1 MSISYYII
9 GSGGF
14 AKEVFFYTQ
23 KTLGSEYKFGGFID
37 KDISLQTSLLIEES
51 FFLQNTKP
59 SDKVVLFNGIGNPEL
74 INKIHLK
81 FKDYN
86 FPNLIYPGVLAD
98 YSTLKIGFGNIITPN
113 CILTVDI
120 VIGDF
125 NIINLNTT
133 IGHDTQ
139 IGNYNVINP
148 GSNISGNVTIGD
160 SNLLGTNCAILQGV
174 SIGSYNK
181 IGASSMVNKS
191 ILDHQTMVGI
201 PAKPLLK

>member
-37 KDISLQTSLLIEES
+37 NNIALKSGLLIEES
-51 FFLQNTKP
+51 LFLETIQPN
-59 SDKVVLFNGIGNPEL
+59 DEVVLFNGIGNPEL

-81 FKDYN
+81 FKEYN
-86 FPNLIYPGVLAD
+86 FPNLIYPGILAD
-98 YSTLKIGFGNIITPN
+98 YSNLKIGFGNIITPN